1 MRQWGCGLHAAIG
14 SQLRLRQT
22 LNITTPNMYNRTWLL
37 NPGLNA
43 RGRRGWDPPGQC
55 GQVAP
60 PDSRMMR
67 RGSWRSTSPPRSED
81 RKWPWPSRETPC
93 QIWNPVADG
102 ARTTQHRRAGEWREV
117 DGGHHLQPAPVVPNM
132 ADHGPME
139 RDFKANALQACRLLR
154 CGMDHALL
162 GPWQRAPTSW
172 SANFR
177 CARIALQCLSK
188 QHPDRHTCRSSSYAF
203 QE

>member
-14 SQLRLRQT
+14 GQLRLRQT
-22 LNITTPNMYNRTWLL
+22 LNITTPNMHHRTWLL

-43 RGRRGWDPPGQC
+43 RGHRG
-55 GQVAP
+55 
-60 PDSRMMR
+60 
-67 RGSWRSTSPPRSED
+67 
-81 RKWPWPSRETPC
+81 
-93 QIWNPVADG
+93 WNPVADG
-102 ARTTQHRRAGEWREV
+102 ARTTQHRWACEWREV

-154 CGMDHALL
+154 CGMDHVLL

-172 SANFR
+172 PANFR
-177 CARIALQCLSK
+177 CARIGLQCLSK
-188 QHPDRHTCRSSSYAF
+188 QHPDRHTCRSSCYGL